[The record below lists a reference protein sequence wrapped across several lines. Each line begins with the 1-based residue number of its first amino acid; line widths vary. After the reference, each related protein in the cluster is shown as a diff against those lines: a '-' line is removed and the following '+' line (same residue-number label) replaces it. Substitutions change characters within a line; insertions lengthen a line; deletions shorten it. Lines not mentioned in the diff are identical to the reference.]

1 MAADM
6 LLIHNAT
13 VCTFGDANQVI
24 EDGAVLVENGQ
35 IAAVGRSDE
44 LARAYPNARREDVAG
59 KLLMPGNICSHTHFY
74 GAFARGLYIPGPA
87 PKDFPEIL
95 RRLWWTLD
103 MALDDDGVLSSALVC
118 LVDAIRNGTTTL
130 FDHHASPVQIDGSL
144 DIIASAVESAGLR
157 AVLCYEVTDRNG
169 PDGAAAG
176 IAENVR
182 FIKAQRAR
190 SGDRPEQSGGR
201 PEQVMLSGLFG
212 LHASL
217 SLSDE
222 TLAQCVAEAEALGDV
237 GFHIHA
243 AEGPADQEDSLAK
256 FGLRTI
262 DRLRARG
269 ILNPRSIVAHVTA
282 IDGWEMAALR
292 KSGAWVTHQPRS
304 NMNNAVGVADVPAM
318 LRGDMPVLLGND
330 GFSNDMFTEMKTAYL
345 LHKVWR
351 NDPRAMPGNQVI
363 DMAYRHNARLAA
375 QHFPQPLGEIS
386 VGAGADLILLDYYP
400 TTPMTADNLPW
411 HILFGVSGSHVTH
424 TMVAGRW
431 LMKDRVLLTL
441 DEAAITAHSREVA
454 TATWERFWELSGK

>member
-1 MAADM
+1 MTTDT

-13 VCTFGDANQVI
+13 LCTFGDANQVI
-24 EDGAVLVENGQ
+24 DGGAALIENGQ
-35 IAAVGRSDE
+35 IAALGRSDE
-44 LARAYPNARREDVAG
+44 LLHAYPEARREDAGG

-103 MALDDDGVLSSALVC
+103 MALDDDGVLTSALVC

-130 FDHHASPVQIDGSL
+130 FDHHASPQHIDGSL
-144 DIIASAVESAGLR
+144 DIIAGAVEAAGLR

-169 PDGAAAG
+169 PEGAAAG

-190 SGDRPEQSGGR
+190 SGDRT
-201 PEQVMLSGLFG
+201 EQVMLSALFG

-222 TLAQCVAEAEALGDV
+222 TLARCVAEAEALGGV
-237 GFHIHA
+237 GFHVHA

-256 FGLRTI
+256 YGLRTV
-262 DRLRARG
+262 DRLRERG
-269 ILNPRSIVAHVTA
+269 VLNPRSIVAHVTA
-282 IDGWEMAALR
+282 IDGWEMAGLR

-330 GFSNDMFTEMKTAYL
+330 GFSNDMFAEMKTAYL

-351 NDPRAMPGNQVI
+351 NDPRALPGNQVI

-375 QHFPQPLGEIS
+375 QHFPQPLGELS
-386 VGAGADLILLDYYP
+386 VGAAADLILLDYCP
-400 TTPMTADNLPW
+400 TTPLHSDNLPW

-431 LMKDRVLLTL
+431 LMKNRELLTL
-441 DEAAITAHSREVA
+441 DEAAITAHSRQVA
-454 TATWERFWELSGK
+454 AATWERFWAMSG

>member
-1 MAADM
+1 MTTDT

-13 VCTFGDANQVI
+13 LCTFGDANQVI
-24 EDGAVLVENGQ
+24 DGGAALIENGQ
-35 IAAVGRSDE
+35 IAALGRSDE
-44 LARAYPNARREDVAG
+44 LLHAYPEARREDAGG

-103 MALDDDGVLSSALVC
+103 MALDDDGVLTSALVC

-130 FDHHASPVQIDGSL
+130 FDHHASPQHIDGSL
-144 DIIASAVESAGLR
+144 DIIAGAVEAAGLR

-169 PDGAAAG
+169 PEGAAAG

-190 SGDRPEQSGGR
+190 SGDRT
-201 PEQVMLSGLFG
+201 EQVMLSALFG

-222 TLAQCVAEAEALGDV
+222 TLARCVAEAEALGGV
-237 GFHIHA
+237 GFHVHA

-256 FGLRTI
+256 YGLRTV
-262 DRLRARG
+262 DRLRERG
-269 ILNPRSIVAHVTA
+269 VLNPRSIVAHVTA
-282 IDGWEMAALR
+282 IDGREMAGLR

-330 GFSNDMFTEMKTAYL
+330 GFSNDMFAEMKTAYL

-351 NDPRAMPGNQVI
+351 NDPRALPGNQVI

-375 QHFPQPLGEIS
+375 QHFPQPLGELS
-386 VGAGADLILLDYYP
+386 VGAAADLILLDYCP
-400 TTPMTADNLPW
+400 TTPLHSDNLPW

-431 LMKDRVLLTL
+431 LMKNRELLTL
-441 DEAAITAHSREVA
+441 DEAAITAHSRQVA
-454 TATWERFWELSGK
+454 AATWERFWAMSG

>member
-1 MAADM
+1 MAADT

-13 VCTFGDANQVI
+13 VCTFGEANQVL
-24 EDGAVLVENGQ
+24 EGGAVLVEDGQ
-35 IAAVGRSDE
+35 IAAVGSGNE
-44 LARAYPNARREDVAG
+44 LARAYPDARREDAG
-59 KLLMPGNICSHTHFY
+59 GKVLMPGNICSHTHFY

-103 MALDDDGVLSSALVC
+103 MALDDDGVLYSALVC

-130 FDHHASPVQIDGSL
+130 FDHHASPAHIDGSL
-144 DIIASAVESAGLR
+144 DIIAGAVEAAGLR

-169 PDGAAAG
+169 PEGAAAG

-182 FIKAQRAR
+182 FIKQQRSR
-190 SGDRPEQSGGR
+190 SGGR

-237 GFHIHA
+237 GFHVHA

-256 FGLRTI
+256 YGLRTI

-269 ILNPRSIVAHVTA
+269 ILGPRSIVAHVTA

-318 LRGDMPVLLGND
+318 LRGGMPVLLGND

-375 QHFPQPLGEIS
+375 QHFPLPLGEIS
-386 VGAGADLILLDYYP
+386 AGAAADLLLLDYYP

-411 HILFGVSGSHVTH
+411 HVLFGVSGSHVTH
-424 TMVAGRW
+424 TMAAGRW
-431 LMKDRVLLTL
+431 LMKERSLLTL
-441 DEAAITAHSREVA
+441 DEAAITAQSRQVA
-454 TATWERFWELSGK
+454 KATWQRFWELSGQ

>member
-1 MAADM
+1 MAVNSM
-6 LLIHNAT
+6 LIHNAT
-13 VCTFGDANQVI
+13 VCTFGEASQVI
-24 EDGAVLVENGQ
+24 EGGAVLVEDGQ
-35 IAAVGRSDE
+35 IAAIGRSDE
-44 LARAYPNARREDVAG
+44 LLRAYPEARREDAG
-59 KLLMPGNICSHTHFY
+59 GKVLMPGNICSHTHFY

-103 MALDDDGVLSSALVC
+103 RALDDDGVLYSALVC
-118 LVDAIRNGTTTL
+118 LVDAIRHGTTTL
-130 FDHHASPVQIDGSL
+130 FDHHASPNEIDGSL
-144 DIIASAVESAGLR
+144 DIIAGAVEAAGLR

-169 PDGAAAG
+169 SEGAAAG
-176 IAENVR
+176 TAENVR
-182 FIKAQRAR
+182 FIKQQRARRAERAR
-190 SGDRPEQSGGR
+190 SGDR

-237 GFHIHA
+237 GFHVHA
-243 AEGPADQEDSLAK
+243 AEGPADQEDSLARY
-256 FGLRTI
+256 GLRTI

-292 KSGAWVTHQPRS
+292 KSGTWVTHQPRS

-318 LRGDMPVLLGND
+318 LRGGMPVLLGND

-375 QHFPQPLGEIS
+375 QHFPLPLGEIS
-386 VGAGADLILLDYYP
+386 VGAAADLLLLDYYP

-431 LMKDRVLLTL
+431 LMKDRALLTL
-441 DEAAITAHSREVA
+441 DEAAITARSREVA
-454 TATWERFWELSGK
+454 RATWERFWELSG

>member
-1 MAADM
+1 M
-6 LLIHNAT
+6 LIHNAT
-13 VCTFGDANQVI
+13 LCTFGDANQVI
-24 EDGAVLVENGQ
+24 DGGAALVENGQ
-35 IAAVGRSDE
+35 IAALGRSDE
-44 LARAYPNARREDVAG
+44 LLHAYPEARREDAGG

-103 MALDDDGVLSSALVC
+103 MALDDDGVLTSALVC

-130 FDHHASPVQIDGSL
+130 FDHHASPQHIDGSL
-144 DIIASAVESAGLR
+144 DIIAGAVEAAGLR

-169 PDGAAAG
+169 PEGAAAG

-190 SGDRPEQSGGR
+190 SGDRPEQ
-201 PEQVMLSGLFG
+201 VMLSALFG

-222 TLAQCVAEAEALGDV
+222 TLARCVAEAETLGGV
-237 GFHIHA
+237 GFHVHA

-256 FGLRTI
+256 YGLRTV
-262 DRLRARG
+262 DRLRERG
-269 ILNPRSIVAHVTA
+269 VLNPRSIVAHVTA
-282 IDGWEMAALR
+282 IDGWEMAGLR

-330 GFSNDMFTEMKTAYL
+330 GFSNDMFAEMKTAYL

-351 NDPRAMPGNQVI
+351 NDPRVLPGNQVI

-375 QHFPQPLGEIS
+375 QHFPQPLGELS
-386 VGAGADLILLDYYP
+386 VGAAADLILLDYCP
-400 TTPMTADNLPW
+400 TTPLHSDNLPW
-411 HILFGVSGSHVTH
+411 HILFGISGSHVTH

-431 LMKDRVLLTL
+431 LMKNRELLTL
-441 DEAAITAHSREVA
+441 DEAAITAHSRQA
-454 TATWERFWELSGK
+454 AQATWERFWEMSG

>member
-1 MAADM
+1 MAADT

-13 VCTFGDANQVI
+13 VCTFGEANQVI
-24 EDGAVLVENGQ
+24 EGGAVLVESGR
-35 IAAVGRSDE
+35 IAAVGRGNE
-44 LARAYPNARREDVAG
+44 LASAYPTALREDAG
-59 KLLMPGNICSHTHFY
+59 GKILMPGNICSHTHFY

-103 MALDDDGVLSSALVC
+103 MALDDDGVLYSTLVC
-118 LVDAIRNGTTTL
+118 LADAIRNGTTTL
-130 FDHHASPVQIDGSL
+130 FDHHASPMHIDGSL
-144 DIIASAVESAGLR
+144 DIIAGAIEAAGLR

-169 PDGAAAG
+169 PEGAGAG

-182 FIKAQRAR
+182 FIKQQRAR
-190 SGDRPEQSGGR
+190 SAGNDE
-201 PEQVMLSGLFG
+201 VMLSGLFG

-217 SLSDE
+217 TLSDE

-237 GFHIHA
+237 GFHVHA

-256 FGLRTI
+256 YGMRTI
-262 DRLRARG
+262 DRLRERG
-269 ILNPRSIVAHVTA
+269 VLNPRSIVAHVTA

-292 KSGAWVTHQPRS
+292 KSGTWVTHQPRS

-318 LRGDMPVLLGND
+318 LRGGMPVLLGND

-345 LHKVWR
+345 LHKAWR
-351 NDPRAMPGNQVI
+351 HDPRAMPGNQVI

-375 QHFPQPLGEIS
+375 QHFPLPLGEIS
-386 VGAGADLILLDYYP
+386 VGAAADLILLDYYP

-424 TMVAGRW
+424 TMAAGRW
-431 LMKDRVLLTL
+431 LMKDRSLLTL
-441 DEAAITAHSREVA
+441 DEAAITAQSRQVA
-454 TATWERFWELSGK
+454 AATWQRFWELSG